1 MFPLIITPI
10 FSQHSPSC
18 HTPRSDEAGA
28 VTALSRWLQVTRITV
43 IRATVT
49 SPVLRH
55 LHTTVQLNTTVQ
67 LYTDCTNQQT
77 SSGSHEFVLRNGPD
91 WRD

>member
-55 LHTTVQLNTTVQ
+55 LHTTVQLYNCTLTVQ
-67 LYTDCTNQQT
+67 TNKHLQGVMN
-77 SSGSHEFVLRNGPD
+77 SF
-91 WRD
+91 